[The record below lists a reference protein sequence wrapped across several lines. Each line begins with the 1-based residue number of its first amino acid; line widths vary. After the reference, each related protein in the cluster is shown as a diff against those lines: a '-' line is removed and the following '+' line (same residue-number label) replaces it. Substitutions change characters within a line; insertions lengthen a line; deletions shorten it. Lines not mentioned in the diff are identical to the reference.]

1 MTPGPGTVVPP
12 CGCCGEVWAWIGEL
26 AFDSLRWKGDVV
38 MFQGDVTSGLGVLF
52 LCFLGPGVNTLS
64 SIIMEDVE
72 VENWSPKWKESNTGD
87 TPIFHFHDDWRKGNL
102 TLKIERCPNDTK
114 DYCKSDDDSILVG
127 GFSHPFEK
135 YAQVKFHHFPR
146 DRDENKYCLK
156 PRRNEICIN
165 FFYLSIFTVMKGKG
179 NLYTAMPLCSSHH
192 HTMSHRSVVDWE
204 LQRMSSDGSSDG
216 FQSFTG
222 DRANTRQPLHS
233 GNSNPSWE
241 GKYLHI

>member
-1 MTPGPGTVVPP
+1 M
-12 CGCCGEVWAWIGEL
+12 
-26 AFDSLRWKGDVV
+26 
-38 MFQGDVTSGLGVLF
+38 
-52 LCFLGPGVNTLS
+52 
-64 SIIMEDVE
+64 E
-72 VENWSPKWKESNTGD
+72 VENHPKWKDTNIGD
-87 TPIFHFHDDWRKGNL
+87 TPIFHFHDDWRKGNP

-179 NLYTAMPLCSSHH
+179 NLCLYAPRTITPCHTGLLLTESSSACHL
-192 HTMSHRSVVDWE
+192 M
-204 LQRMSSDGSSDG
+204 
-216 FQSFTG
+216 
-222 DRANTRQPLHS
+222 ARQMA
-233 GNSNPSWE
+233 SNPSRVT
-241 GKYLHI
+241 GRTQGNPCIRATQIPLGRGSTCISKSCVSYSTSSRIQVTRANVVV